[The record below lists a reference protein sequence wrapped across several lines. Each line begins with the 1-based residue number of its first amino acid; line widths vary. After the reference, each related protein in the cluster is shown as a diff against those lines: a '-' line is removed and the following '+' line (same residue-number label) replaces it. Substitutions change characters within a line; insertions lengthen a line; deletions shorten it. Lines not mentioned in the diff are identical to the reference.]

1 MLINKGNIM
10 AQIINQEAYNV
21 ATSRAIVAN
30 ARQTFDSTVDVDGS
44 IARFLVLNTWSSFYA
59 SLYKQLCEHGKLSA
73 KQVDSVR
80 NALAKQQ
87 NKLNE
92 SEAMAQA
99 YTPITI
105 ECFTITMC
113 DDGAFKV
120 FSSKSGVYMLDH
132 FFAKTE
138 KQAISKAKRQWAAH
152 CKHMAMCKH
161 MDSM

>member
-1 MLINKGNIM
+1 M
-10 AQIINQEAYNV
+10 AQVINQEAYNV

-30 ARQTFDSTVDVDGS
+30 ARKTFDNTVDYDGS

-59 SLYKQLCEHGKLSA
+59 SLYEQLCEHGKLSA

-87 NKLNE
+87 NKLDD
-92 SEAMAQA
+92 SKVVAQA
-99 YTPITI
+99 YTPIII

-113 DDGAFKV
+113 DDGEFKV
-120 FSSKSGVYMLDH
+120 YSSMHGSFLLEH

-138 KQAISKAKRQWAAH
+138 KQAIAKAKRQWTAY
-152 CKHMAMCKH
+152 CKHVAMCKR